1 MRLVKLR
8 SDVLP
13 ERARVA
19 VIDHR
24 TDGVAIVRRSFVA
37 LLLSTDPVT

>member
-1 MRLVKLR
+1 MQMRLVKLR

-24 TDGVAIVRRSFVA
+24 TEGVAIVSLHRS
-37 LLLSTDPVT
+37 LPRLTD